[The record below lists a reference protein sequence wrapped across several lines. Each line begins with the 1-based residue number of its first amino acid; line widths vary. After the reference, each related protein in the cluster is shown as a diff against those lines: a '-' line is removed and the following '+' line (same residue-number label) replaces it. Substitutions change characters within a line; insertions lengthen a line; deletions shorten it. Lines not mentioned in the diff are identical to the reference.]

1 MATKTTP
8 KATLVIHGGA
18 GVIRAEDR
26 ENYLAGLSAA
36 RDAGF
41 AALAAG
47 EDALSAILVTVMIM
61 ENNALAFNAGTGGS
75 PNRDGV
81 VECDAAVMAGW
92 DRSVGAVAAVTNA
105 KNPVLLADKVRL
117 ETPHVFLVGTGAEAL
132 VERPTNNR
140 DLLTER
146 TQKAWLE
153 WREKNTAPMS
163 SATVGAV
170 ALDNEGRLAAATS
183 TGGVLG
189 KWPGRVGD
197 SPLIGAGTYADAHI
211 AISCT
216 GKGEAFTRA
225 VTAKSLATRLHYE
238 KDLESAVQAA
248 LEEVRTLEGTGG
260 LISLTV
266 DGEVC
271 VGFNTPNMAY
281 AWKSDEAEEVQVGL
295 EPGRYHP

>member
-1 MATKTTP
+1 MAHKP
-8 KATLVIHGGA
+8 TLIIHGGA
-18 GVIRAEDR
+18 GIIRAEDR
-26 ENYLAGLSAA
+26 ENYITGLLEA
-36 RDAGF
+36 RDVGF
-41 AALAAG
+41 AALEAG
-47 EDALSAILVTVMIM
+47 EDALAAVLIAITKM

-92 DRSVGAVAAVTNA
+92 DRGVGAVAAVTNA

-117 ETPHVFLVGTGAEAL
+117 ESPHVFLVGAGAEAL

-153 WREKNTAPMS
+153 WRDKNAEPMS

-211 AISCT
+211 AVSCT

-238 KDLESAVQAA
+238 KDLESAVTAA
-248 LEEVRTLEGTGG
+248 LEEVKTLEGTGG
-260 LISLTV
+260 LISLTA

-281 AWKSDEAEEVQVGL
+281 AWKSEEIEEVQVGL
-295 EPGRYHP
+295 EPGLYHP